1 MSDGASLF
9 AVMPSNRTMGN
20 RSKLEH
26 GKIHTNL
33 RKNFLTLRVTEHFNK
48 LIREIV
54 DLLEIFK
61 THLDAFPDVLMLN
74 WIISRDPFQS
84 LLFCDSVEFLL
95 IFSAF
100 KHHKRNPNLKYI
112 KLTTWIWLNLRN
124 MKVRFNKTIL
134 VFVLIFLHCLVC
146 KISLSHRA

>member
-9 AVMPSNRTMGN
+9 AVMPSNRTTGN

-26 GKIHTNL
+26 GKFHTNL

-61 THLDAFPDVLMLN
+61 THLDAFPDVLVLN

-112 KLTTWIWLNLRN
+112 KLTT
-124 MKVRFNKTIL
+124 
-134 VFVLIFLHCLVC
+134 
-146 KISLSHRA
+146 